1 MRFSPPQPEV
11 DHDACGVGFIAQLG
25 SQGSRDVVDRA
36 LIALARLSH
45 RGGVDADGLSG
56 DGAGLLL
63 PIPKDFIRERARELK
78 IELPESF
85 GLGMVFIPPGQE
97 LAACSAI
104 ETAAAKSGLR
114 CLGWRVV
121 PTSPSLLGPSALSTM
136 PVIRQCFFSSE
147 DSSVDFERQ
156 LYLMRKRVEARS
168 IAGLYFCSLSSRV
181 LVYKGLLTPLQLRA
195 FYSDL
200 AAPDFTAPF
209 AIFHQ
214 RYSTNT
220 SPSWQLAQPFRY
232 VAHNGEINT
241 ISANRRWTRARENAL
256 RREFGAGDSFHVL
269 EEGVSD
275 SASFDNV
282 VEVLLRQNYNLAA
295 AMLRMVP
302 PAWESDPRTFVK
314 LRTYLEKAARQQE
327 PWDGP
332 AALVFSDGQMV
343 GAKLDRNGL
352 RPMRYVLTS
361 DGLLVVGSEVGLA
374 DLRDKQIIE
383 RNRLGPGEI
392 LLVDA
397 LAGAIFRNNNEVS
410 ELLGSDRPKEAVLNP
425 YVPRGAHA
433 PSQVPASIVT
443 RLQADLTAPPD
454 SAIEP
459 QKLAAAMGWT
469 EDQYRLLFQPL
480 GREGKE
486 AIWSMGDD
494 APPAF
499 LSSAKRSLWDYCKQ
513 RFAQVTNPPIDPLRE
528 VHVMSLN
535 VYLAANLVAD
545 SPILDVGQMAE
556 LEDESEANSLWSAA
570 ASPRLVPRKIGPA
583 VQRIDFTFD
592 TAKGATAAEA
602 ALDRVR
608 DDVADAAKK
617 NPSLIVL
624 TDRRTNESRAALPAL
639 LALSA
644 AWKEMVLQ
652 GAHNVPL
659 VVESGQ
665 IIETHHIALLIAAGA
680 SAVYPYL
687 AMELSENLQ
696 AGGAAKYRIAV
707 EAGLRKVLARMG
719 ISTVASY
726 RNSHLFE
733 TVGLDEEI
741 CADFFEDAST
751 SLGGKSLQ
759 NILDETIAAHTR
771 AFAAAT
777 PAAAMQDAGLYRF
790 RHAGERHSTSPE
802 LVRRMHGYIKSPT
815 AENYASFV
823 ELSDTREPVAIRD
836 HLEFAPA
843 APIPLDEVEPA
854 SAILSRF
861 SAQAMSLG
869 ALSPEAHR
877 TLAIAMNRLGA
888 RSNTG
893 EGGEDPSLYRFDPEA
908 ANRVKQVAS
917 ARFGVTAEYLCR
929 ADELEI
935 KMAQGSKPGEGGQ
948 LPAIKVNAYIARLRH
963 AVPGMSLISP
973 PPHHDIYSIEDLAQL
988 IYDLRAVNPAARI
1001 GVKLVSG
1008 AGVGIIAAGVA
1019 KAGAD
1024 VITIAGFDGG
1034 TGASPLTSIK
1044 NTGLP
1049 WEIGLRDAHSA
1060 LRRAGFRDRVRL
1072 RADGGFKFGRDVLI
1086 AAILGA
1092 DEFGF
1097 GTATLLAIGC
1107 VMARQ
1112 CHLNTC
1118 PVGIATQDEKLRARF
1133 AGNPE
1138 MVMSYFR
1145 GVAAEV
1151 RERMA
1156 ALGVRSLDEIIGAV
1170 EKLRPRNE
1178 WAAGALAPLLRP
1190 LKPASPQNHPNRPA
1204 ISAPIEIELPESA
1217 MDIRRKLV
1225 GGVDRNKPAPLQQF
1239 LPICNADRSVG
1250 AHLSGY
1256 ILRRTNFDG
1265 LAGRNVQC
1273 EFRGSAGQSF
1283 GAFLVPGL
1291 RFKLFGDANDYVGKS
1306 LSGGTIAISAGAA
1319 AAQRGDVLAGNT
1331 VLYGATSGKLFI
1343 AGRVGERFAVRNSGA
1358 LAVVEGVG
1366 HHGCEY
1372 MTAGVV
1378 IILGP
1383 AGMNLGSGMT
1393 GGLTYISR
1401 DALHDENYNRE
1412 FVRPAEIG
1420 TSEEV
1425 SPTLETMRG
1434 RDDAHDGQRVRSL
1447 EEEWLRHIL
1456 REHFHLT
1463 NSPRA
1468 RRLLESALPLPLVRL
1483 QPVHLPC
1490 TIAETWAPFLQRR
1503 EPQPTAAA
1511 AQQDSA
1517 TASLPLEAIGQT
1529 GESAC

>member
-1 MRFSPPQPEV
+1 MHFSRSKFAP

-25 SQGSRDVVDRA
+25 SRGSREVIERA
-36 LIALARLSH
+36 LVALTRLTH
-45 RGGVDADGLSG
+45 RGGVDSDGLSG
-56 DGAGLLL
+56 DGAGILI
-63 PIPKDFIRERARELK
+63 PIPREFVRKRALEEG
-78 IELPESF
+78 IELSDRFAVGMAFLPPSQESAACKAIESAAAAS
-85 GLGMVFIPPGQE
+85 GLQYLGM
-97 LAACSAI
+97 
-104 ETAAAKSGLR
+104 
-114 CLGWRVV
+114 RVV
-121 PTSPSLLGPSALSTM
+121 PTEPLLLGPCALATL
-136 PVIRQCFFSSE
+136 PIIRQFFFAPMNSSA
-147 DSSVDFERQ
+147 DLERR
-156 LYLMRKRVEARS
+156 LFLMRKRVESNAVPG
-168 IAGLYFCSLSSRV
+168 IYFCSLSSEV

-200 AAPDFTAPF
+200 GEPDFTAPF

-241 ISANRRWTRARENAL
+241 INANRRWARAREHAI
-256 RREFGAGDSFHVL
+256 RHEFGAKDWFHVL

-275 SASFDNV
+275 SASFDNA

-302 PAWESDPRTFVK
+302 PAWESDPRTSVK
-314 LRTYLEKAARQQE
+314 LRAYLERAAREQE

-332 AALVFSDGQMV
+332 AALVFGDGRMV

-352 RPMRYVLTS
+352 RPMRYVRTS

-374 DLRDKQIIE
+374 DLKDKKIVE

-392 LLVDA
+392 LLVDP
-397 LAGAIFRNNNEVS
+397 LAAAIFRSNNEVS
-410 ELLGSDRPKEAVLNP
+410 ELLSPYQKPTSLNP
-425 YVPRGAHA
+425 GADD
-433 PSQVPASIVT
+433 PASSSMR
-443 RLQADLTAPPD
+443 RLRATSDAPLAPEID
-454 SAIEP
+454 P
-459 QKLAAAMGWT
+459 QRLAAAMGWT

-499 LSSAKRSLWDYCKQ
+499 LSSAKRPLWDYCKQ

-528 VHVMSLN
+528 VQVMSLD
-535 VYLAANLVAD
+535 VYLGARLVAA
-545 SPILDVGQMAE
+545 SPVLDAGQMSA
-556 LEDESEANSLWSAA
+556 LEMEIFMGALSNAPRKTGSLHAA
-570 ASPRLVPRKIGPA
+570 ASPTPVYRV
-583 VQRIDFTFD
+583 DFTFD
-592 TAKGATAAEA
+592 VAGGPDAASA
-602 ALDRVR
+602 ALARLR
-608 DDVADAAKK
+608 HDVAGAAKQ
-617 NPSLIVL
+617 NPAVIVL
-624 TDRRTNESRAALPAL
+624 SDRGADEKRAALPAL
-639 LALSA
+639 IAVST
-644 AWKEMVLQ
+644 AWQEMVRE
-652 GAHNVPL
+652 GAHDVPL
-659 VVESGQ
+659 LVESGQ
-665 IIETHHIALLIAAGA
+665 VIETHHIALLIAVGA
-680 SAVYPYL
+680 SVVYPYL
-687 AMELSENLQ
+687 AMRLSEDLKT
-696 AGGAAKYRIAV
+696 GGAASYRSAV

-733 TVGLDEEI
+733 IIGLDEEV
-741 CADFFEDAST
+741 CAEFFEDAASK
-751 SLGGKSLQ
+751 LGGKSLQ
-759 NILDETIAAHTR
+759 NIFTETLETHVRAFSIAAGPT
-771 AFAAAT
+771 
-777 PAAAMQDAGLYRF
+777 AMQDAGLYRF

-815 AENYASFV
+815 PENYASLV
-823 ELSDTREPVAIRD
+823 ELADNREPVSVRD
-836 HLEFAPA
+836 QLEIVPGK
-843 APIPLDEVEPA
+843 PIPLDQVEPE
-854 SAILSRF
+854 SAIVSRF
-861 SAQAMSLG
+861 CAQAMSLG

-877 TLAIAMNRLGA
+877 TVAIAMNRLGA

-893 EGGEDPSLYRFDPEA
+893 EGGEDPRLYRFEPEA

-988 IYDLRAVNPAARI
+988 IYDLRAINPAARI

-1049 WEIGLRDAHSA
+1049 WEVGLRDAHSA
-1060 LRRAGFRDRVRL
+1060 LLRAGFRDRVRL
-1072 RADGGFKFGRDVLI
+1072 RTDGGFKFGRDVLV
-1086 AAILGA
+1086 AALLGA

-1138 MVMSYFR
+1138 MVVAYFR

-1156 ALGVRSLDEIIGAV
+1156 AIGVRSLAEIVGAI
-1170 EKLRPRNE
+1170 EKLRPRND
-1178 WAAGALAPLLRP
+1178 WAARSLAPLLAP
-1190 LKPASPQNHPNRPA
+1190 LEPAPATPQNRPSFGA
-1204 ISAPIEIELPESA
+1204 LIEMQLPESA
-1217 MDIRRKLV
+1217 IDIRRKLLI
-1225 GGVDRNKPAPLQQF
+1225 GVERVKPPLQAQPF
-1239 LPICNADRSVG
+1239 SPICNADRSVG

-1256 ILRRTNFDG
+1256 VLRRTNFDG
-1265 LAGRNVQC
+1265 LAGKNLHC

-1283 GAFLVPGL
+1283 GAFLISGL
-1291 RFKLFGDANDYVGKS
+1291 RFKLLGDANDYVGKS
-1306 LSGGTIAISAGAA
+1306 LSGGTIAISAGTA

-1331 VLYGATSGKLFI
+1331 VLYGATSGRLFI
-1343 AGRVGERFAVRNSGA
+1343 AGRAGERFAVRNSGA

-1366 HHGCEY
+1366 RHGCEY
-1372 MTAGVV
+1372 MTAGVI

-1393 GGLTYISR
+1393 GGLTYILR
-1401 DALHDENYNRE
+1401 DALSEDNYNRD
-1412 FVRPAEIG
+1412 FVRPGEIG
-1420 TSEEV
+1420 DTGDVES
-1425 SPTLETMRG
+1425 RG
-1434 RDDAHDGQRVRSL
+1434 ASSGSAQHREGVRSM

-1456 REHFHLT
+1456 REHFHMS

-1468 RRLLESALPLPLVRL
+1468 RRLLESALPLPMVRL
-1483 QPVHLPC
+1483 QPLHLPC
-1490 TIAETWAPFLQRR
+1490 TIDETWAPFIQRSDR
-1503 EPQPTAAA
+1503 LDIAAHESVNVPPA
-1511 AQQDSA
+1511 EQVA
-1517 TASLPLEAIGQT
+1517 QT
-1529 GESAC
+1529 GRSAC